1 MKRKKKQFKCASKY
15 VWFCK
20 RKIKYWKWKKYSE
33 LLLNYT
39 NVPNLKIEGICTG
52 KKIATKK
59 ARHICNKT
67 FTTNKLTE
75 EMQMPNYVNHT
86 KITNHLF
93 IKKESLWKKKKY
105 LLLAIYNG
113 VTTLVNEK

>member
-1 MKRKKKQFKCASKY
+1 M
-15 VWFCK
+15 
-20 RKIKYWKWKKYSE
+20 KKYSE

-39 NVPNLKIEGICTG
+39 NVPTLKIDESCTN

-59 ARHICNKT
+59 ARQICNRT

-75 EMQMPNYVNHT
+75 EMQMPNYVNHI

-93 IKKESLWKKKKY
+93 IKKESL
-105 LLLAIYNG
+105 
-113 VTTLVNEK
+113 